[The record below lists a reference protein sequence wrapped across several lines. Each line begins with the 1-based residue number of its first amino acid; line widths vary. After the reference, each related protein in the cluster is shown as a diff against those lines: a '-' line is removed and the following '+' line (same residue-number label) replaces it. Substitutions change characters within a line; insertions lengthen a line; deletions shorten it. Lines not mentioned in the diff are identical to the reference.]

1 MSAGSDQDGQLYI
14 RYLKEEDDDA
24 LGILYEKYR
33 ESLILFL
40 YGIVGNMEDAEELMM
55 DTFAV
60 LASGTVRYQLRKDAL
75 FKTWL
80 YAIAQNKARMFL
92 RKARKYLPAGDE
104 GVAEQLKDE
113 KAGPE
118 ELLLKNERY
127 ASLYRALDSIPAEYR
142 QVLYLMFFEEL
153 KSEQIAR
160 ILKKTTKQVYNLS
173 ARGKTALK
181 GALERMG
188 YTWDL

>member
-1 MSAGSDQDGQLYI
+1 MSAGTDQDGQLYI

-24 LGILYEKYR
+24 LGCLYEKYR

-60 LASGTVRYQLRKDAL
+60 LASGTARYQIRQNAG

-92 RKARKYLPAGDE
+92 RKAHKYQSTSEEDVTERLG
-104 GVAEQLKDE
+104 DE

-118 ELLLKNERY
+118 ELLLENERY
-127 ASLYRALDSIPAEYR
+127 AFLYRALERISAEYR
-142 QVLYLMFFEEL
+142 QVLYLTYFEEL
-153 KSEQIAR
+153 KSDQICR
-160 ILKKTTKQVYNLS
+160 ILKKTKKQIYNLS

-181 GALERMG
+181 AELERMG